1 MSEFKLNITLFGGG
15 GDAAATAETAAETA
29 TGSWTEGVTKSAIE
43 NTLAQFDEKIQAAV
57 DAINNFGPVETAL
70 EEGWSGQ
77 DRVDYVEKFHQ
88 HAKNVIAEIEEYKSA
103 LHKTVDEV
111 IAQWES
117 FQQSLIS

>member
-1 MSEFKLNITLFGGG
+1 MSKFKLNIMLFSNGGG
-15 GDAAATAETAAETA
+15 EAAATEGAAT

-57 DAINNFGPVETAL
+57 AAINTFTAVETAL

-88 HAKNVIAEIEEYKSA
+88 HAKNVIAEITEYKAA
-103 LHKTVDEV
+103 LHKTVDDV
-111 IAQWES
+111 IAQWET
-117 FQQSLIS
+117 FQQNLIS

>member
-1 MSEFKLNITLFGGG
+1 MSKFKLNIMLFSDGGG
-15 GDAAATAETAAETA
+15 EAAAAEGAAT

-57 DAINNFGPVETAL
+57 DAINNFTAVETAL

-88 HAKNVIAEIEEYKSA
+88 HAKNVIAEITEYKAA
-103 LHKTVDEV
+103 LHKTVDDV
-111 IAQWES
+111 IAQWET
-117 FQQSLIS
+117 FQQGLIS

>member
-1 MSEFKLNITLFGGG
+1 MSKFKLNIKLFSGGG
-15 GDAAATAETAAETA
+15 GDAAAATTGT

-57 DAINNFGPVETAL
+57 DAINNFTAVETAL

-117 FQQSLIS
+117 FQHSLIS

>member
-1 MSEFKLNITLFGGG
+1 MSKFKLNIMLFSDGGG
-15 GDAAATAETAAETA
+15 EGAANGAAGT

-57 DAINNFGPVETAL
+57 DAINNFSAVETAL

-88 HAKNVIAEIEEYKSA
+88 HAKNVIAEITEYKAA
-103 LHKTVDEV
+103 LHKTVDDV
-111 IAQWES
+111 IAQWET
-117 FQQSLIS
+117 FQQNLIS

>member
-1 MSEFKLNITLFGGG
+1 MSKFKLNIMLFSKG
-15 GDAAATAETAAETA
+15 GDEGAANGAAGT

-57 DAINNFGPVETAL
+57 DAINNFTAVETAL

-88 HAKNVIAEIEEYKSA
+88 HAKNVIAEITEYKAA
-103 LHKTVDEV
+103 LHKTVEDV
-111 IAQWES
+111 ISQWET
-117 FQQSLIS
+117 FQQNLIS